1 MTPYE
6 ILVNCEDLL
15 NLLPKGG
22 KSIYKDQ
29 NPAAG
34 DYPSVV
40 VVTNSTTPAA
50 HADNKPYKYR
60 KGVSV
65 FVFTRFGDDEEF
77 DQIIFDAL
85 TGAGYTY
92 TGSERSI
99 EYNMHVLRAGYEY
112 ISHDL

>member
-6 ILVNCEDLL
+6 ILTRCEKLVKLL
-15 NLLPKGG
+15 SRGRR
-22 KSIYKDQ
+22 SIYKDQ

-34 DYPSVV
+34 EYPSVV

-50 HADNKPYKYR
+50 HADNKPYRFR

-77 DQIIFDAL
+77 DRIIFDAL

-112 ISHDL
+112 ISNDL

>member
-6 ILVNCEDLL
+6 ILTSCEELVK
-15 NLLPKGG
+15 LLPRRKR
-22 KSIYKDQ
+22 SIYKDQ
-29 NPAAG
+29 DPAAG

-50 HADNKPYKYR
+50 HADNKPCRFR

-65 FVFTRFGDDEEF
+65 YVFTRFGDDEKF

-85 TGAGYTY
+85 TEKGYTY
-92 TGSERSI
+92 TSSDRSI
-99 EYNMHVLRAGYEY
+99 EYNMHVLRASYEY
-112 ISHDL
+112 ISSDL

>member
-15 NLLPKGG
+15 KLLPHGNR
-22 KSIYKDQ
+22 SIYKDQ

-50 HADNKPYKYR
+50 HADNKPYDFR

-65 FVFTRFGDDEEF
+65 FVFTKFGNDEEF
-77 DQIIFDAL
+77 DRIIFDAL
-85 TGAGYTY
+85 TQKDFSY
-92 TGSERSI
+92 TGSERTI
-99 EYNMHVLRAGYEY
+99 EYDMHVLRAGYEY
-112 ISHDL
+112 ISDEL

>member
-15 NLLPKGG
+15 NLLPKGRR
-22 KSIYKDQ
+22 SIYKDQ

-50 HADNKPYKYR
+50 HADNKPYAYR

-65 FVFTRFGDDEEF
+65 FVFTKFGNDEEF
-77 DQIIFDAL
+77 DRIIFKAL
-85 TGAGYTY
+85 KEKDFSY
-92 TGSERSI
+92 TGSERTI
-99 EYNMHVLRAGYEY
+99 EYDMHVLRAGYEY
-112 ISHDL
+112 ISDEL